1 MGAVNQYQ
9 AVYDIVAQIP
19 YGHVSTYGALARM
32 VYVPRGARGVGWA
45 LAIARQ
51 ADLPWWRVVAAG
63 GRITSPDAPL
73 QYDMFPCGPICML
86 TSRVVSGNP
95 AICDRIERT
104 LIQQRGCHARRVA
117 TKPTLITI
125 FDY

>member
-63 GRITSPDAPL
+63 GKITSPDAPF
-73 QYDMFPCGPICML
+73 QYDLLCHEHVPMRAYLHVDIARCQWQP
-86 TSRVVSGNP
+86 GN
-95 AICDRIERT
+95 
-104 LIQQRGCHARRVA
+104 L
-117 TKPTLITI
+117 
-125 FDY
+125 